1 MHRLMLASAAL
12 LVTLGM
18 PTPSLAEP
26 EVWLRPWVDEGNW
39 SRDAAAFHPVC
50 ANDVAGHWTGMAAGG
65 HTVPGSPSVY
75 LQMETRN
82 IGGNDQFPCEERFGP
97 GAMCDD
103 DRARVLDIRRTAA
116 APHPVTLRYKGRD
129 RITRGRTAIMV
140 RGAQSEQATGS
151 RGRAEQLRRRGD
163 EHAGPDPRREP
174 RGTGWGQ
181 PR

>member
-1 MHRLMLASAAL
+1 MTRLTMMAAT

-18 PTPSLAEP
+18 TTPSLAES

-39 SRDAAAFHPVC
+39 SRDTAAFHMDC
-50 ANDVAGHWTGMAAGG
+50 ANDVSGPGHWTGMAAGG

-82 IGGNDQFPCEERFGP
+82 IGDGDVQFPCEERFGP
-97 GAMCDD
+97 GAMCNDE
-103 DRARVLDIRRTAA
+103 RVQVLDIRRTAE
-116 APHPVTLRYKGRD
+116 APHPVTLRYKGADRD
-129 RITRGRTAIMV
+129 HGE
-140 RGAQSEQATGS
+140 GAQSEQATAS
-151 RGRAEQLRRRGD
+151 RGRAELRRRGD

-174 RGTGWGQ
+174 RGTGWGP